1 LPLHGNGWNPST
13 ITRTVDGLAT
23 ATETTRVDTD
33 AGEGFLK
40 ALGNPEGP
48 HALACELV
56 GSLIADWF
64 GLKTFDFS
72 LIEVHDRD
80 EVVVM
85 GRSRAQPGK
94 AFICRAEDKGYT
106 WGGDAQTI
114 SGISNREDIT
124 RLVILD
130 TWLRNCDRHAPDG
143 GRINLK
149 NVFLLQRTSPSRK
162 LELIAMDFTHAFTCG
177 GPLDRTLG
185 YIEKIQDEG
194 IYGLFPEFRP
204 HISRDEVISCVARL
218 AEFNRGIA
226 DRMLAYIPAQWDV
239 EDTVR
244 SLWKKFLLDRAHF
257 TARMIESRLFP
268 ESAELPYPGGS

>member
-1 LPLHGNGWNPST
+1 
-13 ITRTVDGLAT
+13 
-23 ATETTRVDTD
+23 
-33 AGEGFLK
+33 
-40 ALGNPEGP
+40 
-48 HALACELV
+48 
-56 GSLIADWF
+56 
-64 GLKTFDFS
+64 
-72 LIEVHDRD
+72 
-80 EVVVM
+80 
-85 GRSRAQPGK
+85 
-94 AFICRAEDKGYT
+94 
-106 WGGDAQTI
+106 
-114 SGISNREDIT
+114 
-124 RLVILD
+124 
-130 TWLRNCDRHAPDG
+130 
-143 GRINLK
+143 
-149 NVFLLQRTSPSRK
+149 
-162 LELIAMDFTHAFTCG
+162 MDFTHAFTCG